1 MLILLCA
8 IIYLVYKRKVNK
20 ASMKTSTPRKKGLIS
35 LLLKYAKGNTKYF
48 VIAFLGM
55 GFAVLFDLA
64 QPLVF
69 GEIFNI
75 LGSDNIPINYLI
87 GCIVVLFVILILSL
101 VIQYFQSMA
110 LQKAGQ
116 RIIYKIRNDVFSRIE
131 GWAVAQINDTPVGK
145 LVTRVTSD
153 IDAIS
158 QMYTS
163 VMINLV
169 KDVLVIIGVLI
180 AMFFVNVEMAIW
192 VLALTPL
199 VIVASIIFRLF
210 ARRAY
215 RNVRSS
221 ISKVNA
227 NLSENISG
235 IKITQAF
242 NQEEKQFG
250 TFKECS
256 DELRRNQSKQ
266 TFTNAVFRPTIYV
279 LHIGTT
285 AILTF
290 LIANRIIDSNFVLT
304 VGLLITISQYIDKIY
319 NPIQQIVEQFDLL
332 QSSLAAAERIS
343 EVLETEPE
351 IVDDPDAVELEDIR
365 GEIEFKHVWFAY
377 EEENWILKD
386 VSFKINARETVAFV
400 GATGSGKTTILSL
413 IVRNYEA
420 QKGEIL
426 IDGIN
431 VKNIKLSSL
440 RSRIG
445 QMLQDVFMFTGTIGS
460 NIALREESITRD
472 DIIEACKFVNADKI
486 VNKMSKG
493 LDEPVL
499 ERGNNFSAGERQL
512 ISFARVI
519 AHKPN
524 IMILD
529 EATANIDTETEVLIQ
544 DSLNKMMNVG
554 TMLIVAHRLSTIQ
567 HADKIIVLHKGRILE
582 QGTHQE
588 LLKEGG
594 HYYQLYRLQYSNQ
607 EDK

>member
-1 MLILLCA
+1 MIILLCVLLKIA
-8 IIYLVYKRKVNK
+8 SKRKLTKSKFEVK
-20 ASMKTSTPRKKGLIS
+20 GGIKKGLIQ
-35 LLLKYAKGNTKYF
+35 LLLSYAKGNEKLF
-48 VIAFLGM
+48 IVAFAGM
-55 GFAVLFDLA
+55 AFAVVFDLA

-69 GEIFNI
+69 GEVFNI
-75 LGSDNIPINYLI
+75 LGRDNIPIDYLLLCI
-87 GCIVVLFVILILSL
+87 GALFVLLIVSL

-116 RIIYKIRNDVFSRIE
+116 RIIEKMRSDVFSKIE
-131 GWAVAQINDTPVGK
+131 SWAVAQINNTPVGK

-153 IDAIS
+153 IDAIN

-163 VMINLV
+163 VMINLI
-169 KDVLVIIGVLI
+169 KDVIVIISVLVV
-180 AMFFVNVEMAIW
+180 MFFVNAEMALY

-199 VIVASIIFRLF
+199 VIIASIVFRLF

-215 RNVRSS
+215 RNVRTS

-242 NQEEKQFG
+242 NQEKKQFS

-285 AILTF
+285 ALLTY
-290 LIANRIIDSNFVLT
+290 LIATRIIDSNFVLS
-304 VGLLITISQYIDKIY
+304 VGLLVTFSQYIDKIY
-319 NPIQQIVEQFDLL
+319 TPIQQIVEQFDLL
-332 QSSLAAAERIS
+332 QSSLAAGERIS
-343 EVLETEPE
+343 EILETEPD
-351 IVDDPDAVELEDIR
+351 IVDDENSVELTDLR
-365 GEIEFKHVWFAY
+365 GEIEFKNVWFAY
-377 EEENWILKD
+377 EDENWILKD

-431 VKNIKLSSL
+431 VKDIKLSSL
-440 RSRIG
+440 RSKVG
-445 QMLQDVFMFTGTIGS
+445 QMLQDVFMFTGTIGT
-460 NIALREESITRD
+460 NIALRDETITNE
-472 DIIEACKFVNADKI
+472 DILEACKFVNADKI
-486 VNKMSKG
+486 INKMEKG
-493 LDEPVL
+493 IDEPVL

-544 DSLNKMMNVG
+544 DSLKKMMNVG

-582 QGTHQE
+582 QGNHQE
-588 LLKEGG
+588 LLKRGG
-594 HYYQLYRLQYSNQ
+594 HYYQLYRLQYSDQ
-607 EDK
+607 E

>member
-1 MLILLCA
+1 MIILLSVLYK
-8 IIYLVYKRKVNK
+8 IVSKRKIRKSSLNVK
-20 ASMKTSTPRKKGLIS
+20 DTRKKGLMS
-35 LLLKYAKGNTKYF
+35 LLLSYAKGNEKYF
-48 VIAFLGM
+48 IFAFAGM
-55 GFAVLFDLA
+55 IFAVVFDLV

-69 GEIFNI
+69 GKIFDLLAEEVIRLDIIFTFIGI
-75 LGSDNIPINYLI
+75 LLI
-87 GCIVVLFVILILSL
+87 MLVVSL
-101 VIQYFQSMA
+101 VVSYFQSMT

-116 RIIYKIRNDVFSRIE
+116 RIIYKLRNDVFMKIE
-131 GWAVAQINDTPVGK
+131 SWAVAQINNTPVGK

-153 IDAIS
+153 IDAIN
-158 QMYTS
+158 QMYTN
-163 VMINLV
+163 VMLNLV
-169 KDVLVIIGVLI
+169 KNVMVIIGVVVT
-180 AMFFVNVEMAIW
+180 MFLVNAEMALW
-192 VLALTPL
+192 VLAITPL
-199 VIVASIIFRLF
+199 VIFASIVFRIF

-215 RNVRSS
+215 RAVRGS
-221 ISKVNA
+221 IAKVNA

-235 IKITQAF
+235 VKITQAF
-242 NQEEKQFG
+242 NQEEKQFA

-256 DELRRNQSKQ
+256 DELEKNNRRQ
-266 TFTNAVFRPTIYV
+266 TFTNAIFRPVIYV

-285 AILTF
+285 ALVVW
-290 LIANRIIDSNFVLT
+290 LIANRIIDSNFALSIS
-304 VGLLITISQYIDKIY
+304 LIVVFSQYVDKLY
-319 NPIQQIVEQFDLL
+319 NPIQQIVEEFDLL
-332 QSSLAAAERIS
+332 QSSLAAGERLS
-343 EVLETEPE
+343 EILESEPE
-351 IVDDPDAVELEDIR
+351 IQDDENAIELEELK

-377 EEENWILKD
+377 EDENWILKD

-431 VKNIKLSSL
+431 VKDIKLSSL
-440 RSRIG
+440 RSKIG
-445 QMLQDVFMFTGTIGS
+445 QMLQDVFMFTGTIGT
-460 NIALREESITRD
+460 NIALREPSITKE
-472 DIIEACKFVNADKI
+472 DIEEACKFVNADKI
-486 VNKMSKG
+486 VAKMPKG

-544 DSLNKMMNVG
+544 DSLKKMMNVG

-582 QGTHQE
+582 QGSHQQ
-588 LLKEGG
+588 LLKQGG
-594 HYYQLYRLQYSNQ
+594 HYYQLYRLQYNNQ
-607 EDK
+607 D

>member
-1 MLILLCA
+1 MFILLN
-8 IIYLVYKRKVNK
+8 ILYKITNKRKVK
-20 ASMKTSTPRKKGLIS
+20 KSSLDVKKHKKGLIS
-35 LLLKYAKGNTKYF
+35 LLLSYAKGSEKYF
-48 VIAFLGM
+48 IFAFLGM
-55 GFAVLFDLA
+55 IFAVVFDLV

-69 GEIFNI
+69 GKIFDMLAEDVI
-75 LGSDNIPINYLI
+75 RIKLIIGLI
-87 GCIVVLFVILILSL
+87 GILLVMLVVSL
-101 VIQYFQSMA
+101 VISYFQSMI

-116 RIIYKIRNDVFSRIE
+116 RIIYKMRNDVFSKIE
-131 GWAVAQINDTPVGK
+131 SWAVAQINNTPVGK

-153 IDAIS
+153 IDAIN
-158 QMYTS
+158 QMYTN
-163 VMINLV
+163 VMLNLV
-169 KDVLVIIGVLI
+169 KNVMVIIGVVVT
-180 AMFFVNVEMAIW
+180 MFLVNAEMALW
-192 VLALTPL
+192 VLAITP
-199 VIVASIIFRLF
+199 IVLFASTVFRIF

-215 RNVRSS
+215 RAVRAS
-221 ISKVNA
+221 IAKVNA

-235 IKITQAF
+235 VKITQAF

-256 DELRRNQSKQ
+256 DELERNNRRQ
-266 TFTNAVFRPTIYV
+266 TFTNAIFRPTIYV

-285 AILTF
+285 ALITW
-290 LIANRIIDSNFVLT
+290 LIASRIIDSNFALSIS
-304 VGLLITISQYIDKIY
+304 LIVMFSQYVDKLY
-319 NPIQQIVEQFDLL
+319 NPIQQIVEEFDLL
-332 QSSLAAAERIS
+332 QSSLAAGERLS
-343 EVLETEPE
+343 EILESEPE
-351 IVDDPDAVELEDIR
+351 IQDNDDAIELEELK

-377 EEENWILKD
+377 EGENWILKD

-413 IVRNYEA
+413 IVRNYEV

-431 VKNIKLSSL
+431 VKDIKLSSL
-440 RSRIG
+440 RSKIG

-460 NIALREESITRD
+460 NIALREPKITKE
-472 DIIEACKFVNADKI
+472 DIEEACKFVNADKI
-486 VNKMSKG
+486 VAKMPNG

-544 DSLNKMMNVG
+544 DSLKKMMNVG

-582 QGTHQE
+582 QGSHQQ
-588 LLKEGG
+588 LLKQGG
-594 HYYQLYRLQYSNQ
+594 HYYQLYRLQYNN
-607 EDK
+607 ED

>member
-1 MLILLCA
+1 MLILLSVLYKIA
-8 IIYLVYKRKVNK
+8 GKRKLTKN
-20 ASMKTSTPRKKGLIS
+20 AFDQPIGLKKGLIT
-35 LLLKYAKGNTKYF
+35 LLLSYAKGNGKLF
-48 VIAFLGM
+48 LVAFLGM
-55 GFAVLFDLA
+55 GFAVVFDLV

-75 LGSDNIPINYLI
+75 LGSDNIPIKYLLI
-87 GCIVVLFVILILSL
+87 CVVGLFILLVVSL
-101 VIQYFQSMA
+101 VVQYFQSMA

-116 RIIYKIRNDVFSRIE
+116 RIIYKMRNDVFQKIE
-131 GWAVAQINDTPVGK
+131 SWAVAQINNNPVGK

-153 IDAIS
+153 IDAIN

-163 VMINLV
+163 VMINLI
-169 KDVLVIIGVLI
+169 KNVLVIIGVLI
-180 AMFFVNVEMAIW
+180 AMFFVNVEMALW

-199 VIVASIIFRLF
+199 VIIASIIFRIF

-215 RNVRSS
+215 RNVRTS

-242 NQEEKQFG
+242 NQEPKQFN

-256 DELRRNQSKQ
+256 EELRRNQSKQ
-266 TFTNAVFRPTIYV
+266 TFTNAIFRPTIYV

-285 AILTF
+285 ALLTY
-290 LIANRIIDSNFVLT
+290 LIATRIIESNFVLS
-304 VGLLITISQYIDKIY
+304 VGLLVTFSQYIDKIY
-319 NPIQQIVEQFDLL
+319 TPIQQIVEQFDLL
-332 QSSLAAAERIS
+332 QSSLAAGERIS
-343 EVLETEPE
+343 EILDTKPD
-351 IVDDPDAVELEDIR
+351 IVDEEDAVELNDLR
-365 GEIEFKHVWFAY
+365 GEIEFKNVWFAY
-377 EEENWILKD
+377 EEGNWILKD

-431 VKNIKLSSL
+431 VKDIKLSSL
-440 RSRIG
+440 RSKIG
-445 QMLQDVFMFTGTIGS
+445 QMLQDVFMFTGTIGT
-460 NIALREESITRD
+460 NIALRDETITKD
-472 DIIEACKFVNADKI
+472 DILEACKFVNADKI
-486 VNKMSKG
+486 VNKMANG

-544 DSLNKMMNVG
+544 DSLKKMMNVG

-582 QGTHQE
+582 QGNHQE
-588 LLKEGG
+588 LLKRGG
-594 HYYQLYRLQYSNQ
+594 HYYQLYRLQYSDQ
-607 EDK
+607 E

>member
-1 MLILLCA
+1 MISLLCA
-8 IIYLVYKRKVNK
+8 ILKISGKRKVLKSRFETKISN
-20 ASMKTSTPRKKGLIS
+20 RKGLIS
-35 LLLKYAKGNTKYF
+35 LLLSYSKGNVKLF
-48 VIAFLGM
+48 VIAFAGM
-55 GFAVLFDLA
+55 GFAVIFDLV

-75 LGSDNIPINYLI
+75 LSEDNIRINYLLI
-87 GCIVVLFVILILSL
+87 CVGILFALLIVSS
-101 VIQYFQSMA
+101 VIQYFQSMS

-116 RIIYKIRNDVFSRIE
+116 RIIYKMRNDVFNKIE
-131 GWAVAQINDTPVGK
+131 NWAVAQINSQPVGK

-153 IDAIS
+153 IDAIN

-163 VMINLV
+163 VMINLI
-169 KDVLVIIGVLI
+169 KNVLVIIGVLI
-180 AMFFVNVEMAIW
+180 AMFLVNVEMALY

-199 VIVASIIFRLF
+199 VIIASIVFRIF

-215 RNVRSS
+215 RNVRTS

-242 NQEEKQFG
+242 NQEKKQFG
-250 TFKECS
+250 TFNACS
-256 DELRRNQSKQ
+256 LELRRNQSKQ
-266 TFTNAVFRPTIYV
+266 TFTNAIFRPTIYV

-285 AILTF
+285 ALLTY
-290 LIANRIIDSNFVLT
+290 LIATRIIDSNFVLS
-304 VGLLITISQYIDKIY
+304 VGLLVTFSQYIDKIY
-319 NPIQQIVEQFDLL
+319 TPIQQIVEQFDLL
-332 QSSLAAAERIS
+332 QSSLAAGERIS
-343 EVLETEPE
+343 EILESEPD
-351 IVDDPDAVELEDIR
+351 IVDDENAVELTDLK
-365 GEIEFKHVWFAY
+365 GEIEFKNVWFAY
-377 EEENWILKD
+377 EDENWILKD

-431 VKNIKLSSL
+431 VKDIKLSSL
-440 RSRIG
+440 RSKIG
-445 QMLQDVFMFTGTIGS
+445 QMLQDVFMFTGTIGT
-460 NIALREESITRD
+460 NIALREESITNE

-486 VNKMSKG
+486 VNKMARG

-544 DSLNKMMNVG
+544 DSLKKMMNVG

-582 QGTHQE
+582 EGNHQE
-588 LLKEGG
+588 LLKRGG
-594 HYYQLYRLQYSNQ
+594 HYYQLYRLQYSDQ
-607 EDK
+607 E

>member
-1 MLILLCA
+1 MITLLCA
-8 IIYLVYKRKVNK
+8 LLKISRKRKVLKSRFEVKN
-20 ASMKTSTPRKKGLIS
+20 TNRKGLIT
-35 LLLKYAKGNTKYF
+35 LLLSYAKGNTKLF
-48 VIAFLGM
+48 VIAFAGM
-55 GFAVLFDLA
+55 GFAVLFDLI

-69 GEIFNI
+69 GEIFNLLSEDEI
-75 LGSDNIPINYLI
+75 RINYILLCVGALFALLI
-87 GCIVVLFVILILSL
+87 VSS
-101 VIQYFQSMA
+101 VIQYFQSMS

-116 RIIYKIRNDVFSRIE
+116 KIIYKMRNDVFNKIE
-131 GWAVAQINDTPVGK
+131 NWAVAQINSQPVGK

-153 IDAIS
+153 IDAIN

-163 VMINLV
+163 VMINLI
-169 KDVLVIIGVLI
+169 KNVLVIIGVLI
-180 AMFFVNVEMAIW
+180 AMFLVNVEMALY

-199 VIVASIIFRLF
+199 VIIASIVFRIF

-215 RNVRSS
+215 RNVRTS

-242 NQEEKQFG
+242 NQEKKQFG
-250 TFKECS
+250 TFNNCS
-256 DELRRNQSKQ
+256 LELRRNQSKQ
-266 TFTNAVFRPTIYV
+266 TFTNAIFRPTIYV

-285 AILTF
+285 ALLTY
-290 LIANRIIDSNFVLT
+290 LIATRIIDSNFVLS
-304 VGLLITISQYIDKIY
+304 VGLLVTFSQYIDKIY
-319 NPIQQIVEQFDLL
+319 TPIQQIVEQFDLL
-332 QSSLAAAERIS
+332 QSSLAAGERIS
-343 EVLETEPE
+343 EILESEPD
-351 IVDDPDAVELEDIR
+351 IVDEDDAVELTDLK
-365 GEIEFKHVWFAY
+365 GEIEFKNVWFAY
-377 EEENWILKD
+377 EDENWILKD
-386 VSFKINARETVAFV
+386 VSFKINARETCAFV

-431 VKNIKLSSL
+431 VKDIKLSSL

-445 QMLQDVFMFTGTIGS
+445 QMLQDVFMFTGTIGT
-460 NIALREESITRD
+460 NIALREESITNE
-472 DIIEACKFVNADKI
+472 DILEACKFVNADKI
-486 VNKMSKG
+486 INKMAKG

-544 DSLNKMMNVG
+544 DSLKKMMNVG

-582 QGTHQE
+582 EGNHQE
-588 LLKEGG
+588 LLKRGG
-594 HYYQLYRLQYSNQ
+594 HYYQLYRLQYSDQ
-607 EDK
+607 E

>member
-1 MLILLCA
+1 MIILLCVLLK
-8 IIYLVYKRKVNK
+8 ISSKRKLTKSKFEVK
-20 ASMKTSTPRKKGLIS
+20 GGIKKGLIQ
-35 LLLKYAKGNTKYF
+35 LLLSYAKGNEKLF
-48 VIAFLGM
+48 IVAFAGM
-55 GFAVLFDLA
+55 AFAVVFDLA

-69 GEIFNI
+69 GEVFNI
-75 LGSDNIPINYLI
+75 LGSDNIPIDYLLLCI
-87 GCIVVLFVILILSL
+87 GALFVLLIVSL

-116 RIIYKIRNDVFSRIE
+116 RIIEKMRSDVFSKIE
-131 GWAVAQINDTPVGK
+131 SWAVAQINNTPVGK

-153 IDAIS
+153 IDAIN

-163 VMINLV
+163 VMINLI
-169 KDVLVIIGVLI
+169 KDVIVIISVLVV
-180 AMFFVNVEMAIW
+180 MFFVNAEMALY

-199 VIVASIIFRLF
+199 VIIASIVFRLF

-215 RNVRSS
+215 RNVRTS

-242 NQEEKQFG
+242 NQEKKQFG

-285 AILTF
+285 ALLTY
-290 LIANRIIDSNFVLT
+290 LIATRIIDSNFVLS
-304 VGLLITISQYIDKIY
+304 VGLLVTFSQYIDKIY
-319 NPIQQIVEQFDLL
+319 TPIQQIVEQFDLL
-332 QSSLAAAERIS
+332 QSSLAAGERIS
-343 EVLETEPE
+343 EILETEPD
-351 IVDDPDAVELEDIR
+351 IVDDENSVELTDLR
-365 GEIEFKHVWFAY
+365 GEIEFKNVWFAY
-377 EEENWILKD
+377 EDENWILKD

-431 VKNIKLSSL
+431 VKDIKLSSL
-440 RSRIG
+440 RSKVG
-445 QMLQDVFMFTGTIGS
+445 QMLQDVFMFTGTIGT
-460 NIALREESITRD
+460 NIALRDETITNE
-472 DIIEACKFVNADKI
+472 DILEACKFVNADKI
-486 VNKMSKG
+486 INKMEKG
-493 LDEPVL
+493 IDEPVL

-544 DSLNKMMNVG
+544 DSLKKMMNVG

-582 QGTHQE
+582 QGNHQE
-588 LLKEGG
+588 LLKRGG
-594 HYYQLYRLQYSNQ
+594 HYYQLYRLQYSDQ
-607 EDK
+607 E

>member
-1 MLILLCA
+1 MLILLSVLLK
-8 IIYLVYKRKVNK
+8 ISGKRKVVK
-20 ASMKTSTPRKKGLIS
+20 SRFEAKGGYKKGLIP
-35 LLLKYAKGNTKYF
+35 LLLSYAKGNTKLF
-48 VIAFLGM
+48 VIAFIGM
-55 GFAVLFDLA
+55 GFAVVFDLV

-69 GEIFNI
+69 GEIFNV
-75 LGSDNIPINYLI
+75 LSYDEIPINYLLLCVGI
-87 GCIVVLFVILILSL
+87 LFALLIVSS
-101 VIQYFQSMA
+101 VIQYFQSMS

-116 RIIYKIRNDVFSRIE
+116 RIILKMRSDVFQKIE
-131 GWAVAQINDTPVGK
+131 SWAVAQINNQPVGK

-153 IDAIS
+153 IDAIN

-169 KDVLVIIGVLI
+169 KNVLVIIGVLI
-180 AMFFVNVEMAIW
+180 AMFLVNAEMALY

-199 VIVASIIFRLF
+199 VIIASIVFRIF

-215 RNVRSS
+215 RNVRAS

-242 NQEEKQFG
+242 NQEEKQFS
-250 TFKECS
+250 TFNDCS
-256 DELRRNQSKQ
+256 LELRRNHSKQ
-266 TFTNAVFRPTIYV
+266 TFTNAIFRPTIYV

-285 AILTF
+285 ALLTY
-290 LIANRIIDSNFVLT
+290 LIATRIIQSDFVLS
-304 VGLLITISQYIDKIY
+304 VGLLVTFSQYINKIY
-319 NPIQQIVEQFDLL
+319 TPIQQIVEQFDLL
-332 QSSLAAAERIS
+332 QSSLAAGERIS
-343 EVLETEPE
+343 EILETEPD
-351 IVDDPDAVELEDIR
+351 IVDDDHAIELEDLR
-365 GEIEFKHVWFAY
+365 GEIEFKNVWFAY
-377 EEENWILKD
+377 EGENWILKD

-431 VKNIKLSSL
+431 VKDIKLSSL

-445 QMLQDVFMFTGTIGS
+445 QMLQDVFMFTGTIGT
-460 NIALREESITRD
+460 NIALRDETITND
-472 DIIEACKFVNADKI
+472 DIMEACKFVNADKI
-486 VNKMSKG
+486 VYKMNKG

-567 HADKIIVLHKGRILE
+567 HADKIIVLHKGKILE
-582 QGTHQE
+582 QGNHQE
-588 LLKEGG
+588 LLKRGG
-594 HYYQLYRLQYSNQ
+594 HYYQLYRLQYSDQ
-607 EDK
+607 E

>member
-1 MLILLCA
+1 MITLLCA
-8 IIYLVYKRKVNK
+8 LLKISRKRKVLKSRFEVKN
-20 ASMKTSTPRKKGLIS
+20 TNRKGLIT
-35 LLLKYAKGNTKYF
+35 LLLSYAKGNTKLF
-48 VIAFLGM
+48 VIAFAGM
-55 GFAVLFDLA
+55 GFAVLFDLI

-69 GEIFNI
+69 GEIFNLLSEDEI
-75 LGSDNIPINYLI
+75 RINYILLCV
-87 GCIVVLFVILILSL
+87 GALFALLILSS
-101 VIQYFQSMA
+101 VIQYFQSMS

-116 RIIYKIRNDVFSRIE
+116 RIIYKMRNDVFNKIE
-131 GWAVAQINDTPVGK
+131 NWAVAQINSQPVGK

-153 IDAIS
+153 IDAIN

-163 VMINLV
+163 VMINLI
-169 KDVLVIIGVLI
+169 KNVLVIIGVLI
-180 AMFFVNVEMAIW
+180 AMFLVNVEMALY

-199 VIVASIIFRLF
+199 VIIASIVFRIF

-215 RNVRSS
+215 RNVRTS

-242 NQEEKQFG
+242 NQEKKQFG
-250 TFKECS
+250 TFNDCS
-256 DELRRNQSKQ
+256 LELRRNQSKQ
-266 TFTNAVFRPTIYV
+266 TFTNAIFRPTIYV

-285 AILTF
+285 ALLTY
-290 LIANRIIDSNFVLT
+290 LIATRIIDSNFVLS
-304 VGLLITISQYIDKIY
+304 VGLLVTFSQYIDKIY
-319 NPIQQIVEQFDLL
+319 TPIQQIVEQFDLL
-332 QSSLAAAERIS
+332 QSSLAAGERIS
-343 EVLETEPE
+343 EILESEPD
-351 IVDDPDAVELEDIR
+351 IVDEEDAVELTDLK
-365 GEIEFKHVWFAY
+365 GEIEFKNVWFAY
-377 EEENWILKD
+377 EDENWILKD
-386 VSFKINARETVAFV
+386 VSFKINARETCAFV

-431 VKNIKLSSL
+431 VKDIKLSSL
-440 RSRIG
+440 RSKIG
-445 QMLQDVFMFTGTIGS
+445 QMLQDVFMFTGTIGT
-460 NIALREESITRD
+460 NIALREESITNE
-472 DIIEACKFVNADKI
+472 DILEACKFVNADKI
-486 VNKMSKG
+486 INKMAKG

-544 DSLNKMMNVG
+544 DSLKKMMNVG

-582 QGTHQE
+582 EGNHQE
-588 LLKEGG
+588 LLKRGG
-594 HYYQLYRLQYSNQ
+594 HYYQLYRLQYSDQ
-607 EDK
+607 E

>member
-1 MLILLCA
+1 MIILLNVLYQ
-8 IIYLVYKRKVNK
+8 ILNKRKVRKSSLNVK
-20 ASMKTSTPRKKGLIS
+20 KRKKGLLS
-35 LLLKYAKGNTKYF
+35 LLLSYAKGNEKYF
-48 VIAFLGM
+48 IIAFLGM
-55 GFAVLFDLA
+55 MIAVVFDLV

-69 GEIFNI
+69 GKIFDMLAEEVIRIEII
-75 LGSDNIPINYLI
+75 LLLI
-87 GCIVVLFVILILSL
+87 VFLLVMLIVSL
-101 VIQYFQSMA
+101 VISYFQSMT

-116 RIIYKIRNDVFSRIE
+116 KIIYKLRNDVFEKIE
-131 GWAVAQINDTPVGK
+131 NWAVAQINNTPVGK

-153 IDAIS
+153 IDAIN
-158 QMYTS
+158 QMYTN
-163 VMINLV
+163 VMLNLV
-169 KDVLVIIGVLI
+169 KNVMLIIGVVVT
-180 AMFFVNVEMAIW
+180 MFFVNAEMAIW
-192 VLALTPL
+192 VLAITPL
-199 VIVASIIFRLF
+199 VIFASTIFRIF

-215 RNVRSS
+215 RAVRGS
-221 ISKVNA
+221 IAKVNA

-235 IKITQAF
+235 VKITQAF
-242 NQEEKQFG
+242 NQEEKQFL

-256 DELRRNQSKQ
+256 DELERNNKRQ
-266 TFTNAVFRPTIYV
+266 TFTNAIFRPTIYV

-285 AILTF
+285 ALITW
-290 LIANRIIDSNFVLT
+290 LIASRIIDSNFVLSIS
-304 VGLLITISQYIDKIY
+304 LIVMFSQYVDKLY
-319 NPIQQIVEQFDLL
+319 NPIQQIVEEFDLL
-332 QSSLAAAERIS
+332 QSSLAAGERLS
-343 EVLETEPE
+343 EILESEPDIQDNE
-351 IVDDPDAVELEDIR
+351 EAIELEQLK

-377 EEENWILKD
+377 EDENWILKD

-413 IVRNYEA
+413 IVRNYEV

-440 RSRIG
+440 RSKIG
-445 QMLQDVFMFTGTIGS
+445 QMLQDVFMFTGTIGT
-460 NIALREESITRD
+460 NIALREPSITKE
-472 DIIEACKFVNADKI
+472 DIEEACKFVNADKI
-486 VNKMSKG
+486 VSKMPNG

-544 DSLNKMMNVG
+544 DSLKKMMNVG

-567 HADKIIVLHKGRILE
+567 HADKIIVLHKGVILE
-582 QGTHQE
+582 QGSHQE
-588 LLKEGG
+588 LLKQGG
-594 HYYQLYRLQYSNQ
+594 HYYQLYRLQYNN
-607 EDK
+607 EE